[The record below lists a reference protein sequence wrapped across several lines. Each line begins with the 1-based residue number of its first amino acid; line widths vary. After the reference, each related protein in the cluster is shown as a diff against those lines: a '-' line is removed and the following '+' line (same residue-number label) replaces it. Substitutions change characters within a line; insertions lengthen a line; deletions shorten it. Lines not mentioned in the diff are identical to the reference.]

1 MSSIDLYDMD
11 ERFHA
16 DRAKRE
22 RNLKKKEKEKKSQK
36 DNTEPDPVETFKWTR
51 NKESGRLEKYDVLN
65 DTPQQPV
72 SHPVGWCS
80 KNHYMDLDGVGVGS
94 LVHAVVQWL
103 EIRWGHV
110 GYVSLPD
117 ENKQRKR

>member
-1 MSSIDLYDMD
+1 MSSIDLYDTD
-11 ERFHA
+11 ERYHADRKRFHA

-22 RNLKKKEKEKKSQK
+22 RNLKKKEKESQK

-80 KNHYMDLDGVGVGS
+80 KNHYMDLGWGWCGQSCPCCRAMVGDTLGACGICIAS
-94 LVHAVVQWL
+94 
-103 EIRWGHV
+103 R
-110 GYVSLPD
+110 
-117 ENKQRKR
+117 